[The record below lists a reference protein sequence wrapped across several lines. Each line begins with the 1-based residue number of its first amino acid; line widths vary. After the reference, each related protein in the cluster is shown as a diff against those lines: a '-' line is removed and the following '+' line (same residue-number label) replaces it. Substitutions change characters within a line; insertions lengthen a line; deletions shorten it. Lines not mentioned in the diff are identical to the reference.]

1 MRIINRKANLPAIRN
16 SISAQ
21 NLALGIRSICHEQMP
36 NTNGLRFFMSH
47 DIHKSA
53 AKQPNRYSA
62 SKRACNT
69 GWLPTGFGCVCPG
82 ICCILY
88 DYDSESVP
96 GKGCVGDREPKVQI
110 AGPVARSFAVK
121 HYSLRT
127 EEAYGQWVRRY
138 LRFHRGK
145 AETLKPETLKSESRG
160 GTPHPGPLP
169 IRPPNAEREKIA
181 EGGNGRWRHPRDLGA
196 ADVVAFLNHLA
207 DVECVAAGTQNQAL
221 NAISF
226 LYTQVSAG

>member
-1 MRIINRKANLPAIRN
+1 LGFERVFVVFVAVFVADCGIMTAKVFPAKA
-16 SISAQ
+16 
-21 NLALGIRSICHEQMP
+21 ALVIANPKSKLLDQLKEV
-36 NTNGLRFFMSH
+36 LR
-47 DIHKSA
+47 
-53 AKQPNRYSA
+53 
-62 SKRACNT
+62 
-69 GWLPTGFGCVCPG
+69 
-82 ICCILY
+82 
-88 DYDSESVP
+88 
-96 GKGCVGDREPKVQI
+96 
-110 AGPVARSFAVK
+110 VK

-207 DVECVAAGTQNQAL
+207 NVECVAAGTQNQAL